1 MSQAYVGAPDGSPL
15 ANTFTEWLGTN
26 YGRGDAVIR
35 NADVL
40 GGTGSAASVAQ
51 SLLPHGLGSM
61 TASGSGDNKLSG
73 RFTLAIPTAITLSFD
88 YLGHLHAQLTEGGAP
103 IDYALA
109 GLDFE
114 VTISHADDGSI
125 MDQWHP
131 GALNQSI
138 SALVAG
144 DSLLRHPGGSESWT
158 SVLIE
163 AGRIHNIDIRMGTRV
178 NTSTSTS
185 VPEPGTVLLLG
196 GGLMG
201 MAVAARRRT
210 AVKA

>member
-1 MSQAYVGAPDGSPL
+1 MRQAYVGAPDGPPL

-35 NADVL
+35 NADVF

-178 NTSTSTS
+178 NTSTS